1 MKAEE
6 RKELATDDLAS
17 GLEKFVTGMKEGPS
31 KNTVLY
37 VTVAIAGVALVVGM
51 IYTWKYYARQSK
63 TADSARWE
71 KWNELNAE
79 NTWSVNADELEK
91 FANDKDNAGTPQARL
106 ARFELARYWIQSD
119 RELAAP
125 GRRTEARRQRQ
136 ESTRSVREI
145 D

>member
-6 RKELATDDLAS
+6 RKELATNDLAS

-51 IYTWKYYARQSK
+51 IYTWKYYAPSPRPP
-63 TADSARWE
+63 TPRWE

-91 FANDKDNAGTPQARL
+91 FANDKENVGTPQARL

-119 RELAAP
+119 RELSCSGP
-125 GRRTEARRQRQ
+125 PDRGTRQRP